1 MQKKEVQNYYLKFTD
16 AVEVIYAAYKEPEK
30 DWVPCTT
37 EEAQE
42 IIKLRGE
49 QCMIYKQ
56 AKERYEIN
64 KKQSRKTIAKA

>member
-30 DWVPCTT
+30 DWVPCTD
-37 EEAQE
+37 EEAQQ
-42 IIKLRGE
+42 IVKLNA
-49 QCMIYKQ
+49 QAYMIYKQ

-64 KKQSRKTIAKA
+64 KKQSRKTRTKA

>member
-1 MQKKEVQNYYLKFTD
+1 M
-16 AVEVIYAAYKEPEK
+16 IYAAYKEPEK

-49 QCMIYKQ
+49 QYMIYKQ
-56 AKERYEIN
+56 AKERYETN
-64 KKQSRKTIAKA
+64 KKQSRKTRAKA

>member
-1 MQKKEVQNYYLKFTD
+1 M
-16 AVEVIYAAYKEPEK
+16 IYAAYKEPEK

-49 QCMIYKQ
+49 QYMIYKQ
-56 AKERYEIN
+56 VKERYETN
-64 KKQSRKTIAKA
+64 KKQNRKTRAKA